1 MTGPGSPE
9 GGPGPRA
16 WRAGWFGGERNL
28 TAPAGP
34 VRRYPRQVLHWLFTA
49 LMVLV
54 VVLTTWFAGYVVFRL
69 FADQR

>member
-1 MTGPGSPE
+1 MCGD
-9 GGPGPRA
+9 
-16 WRAGWFGGERNL
+16 ERNL
-28 TAPAGP
+28 TAPAGG

-54 VVLTTWFAGYVVFRL
+54 VVLTTWFTGYVVYRL